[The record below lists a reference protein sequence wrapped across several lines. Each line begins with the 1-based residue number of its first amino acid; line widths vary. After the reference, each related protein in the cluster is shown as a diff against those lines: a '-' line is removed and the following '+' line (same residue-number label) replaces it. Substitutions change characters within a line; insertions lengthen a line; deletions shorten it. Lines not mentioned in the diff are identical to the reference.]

1 MLEIGSLLDGKYKI
15 LNKIGQGGMSIVY
28 LAMNEKANKQWAI
41 KEMRK
46 EKNKNYE
53 IMKQSLITETNLLKE
68 LKHPYLPSIADII
81 ESDDTIIIVMDYVEG
96 RPLSDILTEEG
107 TIEEDKVADYA
118 IQLCDVLDYLHS
130 QNPPIIYRDLKPAN
144 IMLRPDGKITL
155 IDFGTARKYNY
166 DSVSDTTCL
175 GTIGY
180 AAPEQF
186 AGETLRQTDAR
197 TDIYN
202 LGATMYHLL
211 TGVNP
216 SEPPYELYPIR
227 RWDESLSNGLEK
239 IILRATRKD
248 PDKRFNDCKE
258 MSYALQHFRD
268 LDDSY
273 IATQKKKIFLFAA
286 SLILSFTFF
295 SVAIV
300 VNGMEKREISK
311 VYNNYLSEAA
321 LKIASTGSENVVD
334 SDILK
339 LFQDAINISPNSTQA
354 YIRMLDYYCDL
365 GQTRNGLMAISAM
378 IASGTGD
385 LGNNDDLM
393 MRMGQIYFLGNSKD
407 TEFNI
412 DYGTAARYFDKVNI
426 KKYPQAKYYS
436 SLSRSLSEIG
446 TDWEIIVK
454 DMKNV
459 DEYLN
464 TEVNEEEK
472 AEIYITLSKIYRAN
486 AFAIQKVGEKPF
498 DKAMELLNKAG
509 EILNSS
515 YIDKNLK
522 EKYLPELYFG
532 FADAYYR
539 RANVEP
545 DEKESRNDLYE
556 AVSYYE
562 RYLIF
567 ATTAQT
573 VLFKNRIGDIY
584 RALGEYKMA
593 VEEYEDIIEKYPE
606 DATAYISLATMLL
619 IDMKDVNTSVM
630 IYMKAG
636 KLPDIEFNS
645 NFVSLK
651 NKLKNVGG
659 I

>member
-15 LNKIGQGGMSIVY
+15 LNKIGQGGMSVVY

-81 ESDDTIIIVMDYVEG
+81 ENDDTIIIVMDYVEG
-96 RPLSDILTEEG
+96 RPLSDILSEEG
-107 TIEEDKVADYA
+107 VIEEDKVADYA
-118 IQLCDVLDYLHS
+118 IQLCNVLDYLHS

-273 IATQKKKIFLFAA
+273 IATQKKKIYLFAA

-295 SVAIV
+295 SMAIV

-321 LKIASTGSENVVD
+321 LKIASAGSENVVD

-339 LFQDAINISPNSTQA
+339 LFRDAINISPNSTEA

-407 TEFNI
+407 TEFDI

-436 SLSRSLSEIG
+436 SLARSLSEIG
-446 TDWEIIVK
+446 TDWNIIVK

-515 YIDKNLK
+515 YIDKDLK

-539 RANVEP
+539 RANIEP

-567 ATTAQT
+567 ATPEQT
-573 VLFKNRIGDIY
+573 VLFKNRVGDIY
-584 RALGEYKMA
+584 RVLGEYKRA
-593 VEEYEDIIEKYPE
+593 AEEYEDIIEKYPE

-619 IDMKDVNTSVM
+619 IDMKDVNTSAM

-636 KLPDIEFNS
+636 ELPDIEFNS

-651 NKLKNVGG
+651 NKLKNIGG

>member
-15 LNKIGQGGMSIVY
+15 LNKIGQGGMSVVY

-130 QNPPIIYRDLKPAN
+130 QKPPIIYRDLKPAN

-295 SVAIV
+295 SMAIV

-321 LKIASTGSENVVD
+321 LKIASTGSKNVVD
-334 SDILK
+334 TDILK
-339 LFQDAINISPNSTQA
+339 LFQDAINVSPNSTEA

-385 LGNNDDLM
+385 LSNNDDLM

-436 SLSRSLSEIG
+436 SLARSLSEIG
-446 TDWEIIVK
+446 TDWNIIVK

-515 YIDKNLK
+515 YTDKNLK
-522 EKYLPELYFG
+522 DKYLPELYFG

-584 RALGEYKMA
+584 RALGEYKRA

-619 IDMKDVNTSVM
+619 IDMKDVNTSAM
-630 IYMKAG
+630 IYMKARQ
-636 KLPDIEFNS
+636 LPDIEFNS

>member
-15 LNKIGQGGMSIVY
+15 LNKIGQGGMSVVY

-81 ESDDTIIIVMDYVEG
+81 ENDDTIIIVMDYVEG
-96 RPLSDILTEEG
+96 RPLSDILSEEG
-107 TIEEDKVADYA
+107 VIEEDKVADYA

-273 IATQKKKIFLFAA
+273 IATQKKKIYLFAV

-295 SVAIV
+295 SMAIV
-300 VNGMEKREISK
+300 VNGMERREISK

-321 LKIASTGSENVVD
+321 LKIASAGSENVVD

-339 LFQDAINISPNSTQA
+339 LFRDAINISPNSTEA

-365 GQTRNGLMAISAM
+365 GRTRNGLMAISAM

-407 TEFNI
+407 TEFDI

-436 SLSRSLSEIG
+436 SVARSLSEIG
-446 TDWEIIVK
+446 TDWNIIVK

-515 YIDKNLK
+515 YIDKDLK

-539 RANVEP
+539 RANIEP

-567 ATTAQT
+567 ATPEQT
-573 VLFKNRIGDIY
+573 VLFKNRVGDIY
-584 RALGEYKMA
+584 RALGEYKRA
-593 VEEYEDIIEKYPE
+593 AEEYEDIIEKYPE

-619 IDMKDVNTSVM
+619 IDMKDVNTSAM

-636 KLPDIEFNS
+636 ELPDIEFNS

-651 NKLKNVGG
+651 NKLKNIGG

>member
-15 LNKIGQGGMSIVY
+15 LNKIGQGGMSVVY

-81 ESDDTIIIVMDYVEG
+81 ENDDTIIIVMDYVEG
-96 RPLSDILTEEG
+96 RPLSDILSEEG
-107 TIEEDKVADYA
+107 VIEEDKVADYA

-273 IATQKKKIFLFAA
+273 IATQKKKIYLFAA

-295 SVAIV
+295 SMAIV

-321 LKIASTGSENVVD
+321 LKIASAGSENIVD

-339 LFQDAINISPNSTQA
+339 LFRDAINISPNSTEA

-407 TEFNI
+407 TEFDI

-436 SLSRSLSEIG
+436 SLARSLSEIG
-446 TDWEIIVK
+446 TDWNIIVK

-515 YIDKNLK
+515 YIDKDLK

-539 RANVEP
+539 RANIEP

-573 VLFKNRIGDIY
+573 VLFKNRVGDIY
-584 RALGEYKMA
+584 RALGEYKRA
-593 VEEYEDIIEKYPE
+593 AEEYEDIIEKYPE

-619 IDMKDVNTSVM
+619 IDMKDVNTSAM
-630 IYMKAG
+630 IYRKVG
-636 KLPDIEFNS
+636 ELPDIEFNS

-651 NKLKNVGG
+651 NKLKNIGG

>member
-28 LAMNEKANKQWAI
+28 LAMNEKANKQWAV

-46 EKNKNYE
+46 EKNRNYE
-53 IMKQSLITETNLLKE
+53 VMKQSLITETNLLKE

-81 ESDDTIIIVMDYVEG
+81 ENDDTIIIVMDYIEG
-96 RPLSDILTEEG
+96 RPLSDILLEEG
-107 TIEEDKVADYA
+107 TIEEDKVVDYA

-144 IMLRPDGKITL
+144 IMLKPDGKITL

-227 RWDESLSNGLEK
+227 RWDERLSNGLEK

-248 PDKRFNDCKE
+248 PEKRFNDCKE

-273 IATQKKKIFLFAA
+273 IATQKKKILMFAA
-286 SLILSFTFF
+286 SLILSFSFF
-295 SVAIV
+295 SMAIV

-321 LKIASTGSENVVD
+321 LKIASDGSENAVD
-334 SDILK
+334 ANVLK
-339 LFQDAINISPNSTQA
+339 LFQDAINISPQSTEA
-354 YIRMLDYYCDL
+354 YIRMLDYYCNL

-378 IASGTGD
+378 IASGRGD
-385 LGNNDDLM
+385 LGKNDDLM
-393 MRMGQIYFLGNSKD
+393 MKIGQIYFLGNSKD
-407 TEFNI
+407 TEFNV
-412 DYGTAARYFDKVNI
+412 DYGTAARYFEKVDT

-446 TDWEIIVK
+446 TDWNMIVK
-454 DMKNV
+454 DMNNV

-464 TEVNEEEK
+464 TEVDEEEK
-472 AEIYITLSKIYRAN
+472 IEIYITLSKIYRAN

-498 DKAMELLNKAG
+498 DKAMELLNKAD
-509 EILNSS
+509 EILKSP
-515 YIDKNLK
+515 YMDKDLK
-522 EKYLPELYFG
+522 DKYLPEVYFG
-532 FADAYYR
+532 LADAYYR
-539 RANVEP
+539 RGNV
-545 DEKESRNDLYE
+545 DIHEKSSKDDLYE
-556 AVSYYE
+556 AISYYE
-562 RYLIF
+562 QYLTF
-567 ATTAQT
+567 ATVTQSI
-573 VLFKNRIGDIY
+573 LFENRIGDIY
-584 RALGEYKMA
+584 RTLGEYNKA
-593 VEEYEDIIEKYPE
+593 ADEYNRLIEKYPD

-619 IDMKDVNTSVM
+619 MDMKDVNASAM
-630 IYMKAG
+630 IYTKASE
-636 KLPDIEFNS
+636 LPDIESNS

-651 NKLKNVGG
+651 NKLQNVGG

>member
-15 LNKIGQGGMSIVY
+15 LNKIGQGGMSVVY

-96 RPLSDILTEEG
+96 RPLSDILSEEG
-107 TIEEDKVADYA
+107 VIEEDKVADYA

-130 QNPPIIYRDLKPAN
+130 QKPPIIYRDLKPAN

-295 SVAIV
+295 SMAIV

-321 LKIASTGSENVVD
+321 LKIASTGSKNVVD
-334 SDILK
+334 TDILK
-339 LFQDAINISPNSTQA
+339 LFQDAINVSPNSTEA

-385 LGNNDDLM
+385 LSNNDDLM

-446 TDWEIIVK
+446 MDWNIIVK

-515 YIDKNLK
+515 YTDKNLK
-522 EKYLPELYFG
+522 DKYLPELYFG

-584 RALGEYKMA
+584 RALGEYKRA

-619 IDMKDVNTSVM
+619 IDMKDVNTSAM
-630 IYMKAG
+630 IYMKARQ
-636 KLPDIEFNS
+636 LPDIEFNS

>member
-15 LNKIGQGGMSIVY
+15 LNKIGQGGMSVVY

-81 ESDDTIIIVMDYVEG
+81 ENDDTIIIVMDYVEG
-96 RPLSDILTEEG
+96 RPLSDILSEEG
-107 TIEEDKVADYA
+107 VIEEDKVADYA

-273 IATQKKKIFLFAA
+273 IATQKKKIYLFAV
-286 SLILSFTFF
+286 SLILAFTFF
-295 SVAIV
+295 SMAIV

-321 LKIASTGSENVVD
+321 LKIASAGSENVVD
-334 SDILK
+334 PDILK
-339 LFQDAINISPNSTQA
+339 LFRDAINISPNSTEA
-354 YIRMLDYYCDL
+354 YIRMLDYYCDF

-407 TEFNI
+407 TEFDI

-436 SLSRSLSEIG
+436 SLARSLSEIG
-446 TDWEIIVK
+446 TDWNIIVK

-515 YIDKNLK
+515 YIDKDLK

-539 RANVEP
+539 RANIEP

-556 AVSYYE
+556 AISYYE

-567 ATTAQT
+567 ATPEQT
-573 VLFKNRIGDIY
+573 VLFKNRVGDIY
-584 RALGEYKMA
+584 RVLGEYKRA

-619 IDMKDVNTSVM
+619 IDMKDVNTSAM

-636 KLPDIEFNS
+636 ELPDIEFNS

-651 NKLKNVGG
+651 NKLKNIGG

>member
-28 LAMNEKANKQWAI
+28 LAMNEKANKQWAV

-46 EKNKNYE
+46 EKNRNYE
-53 IMKQSLITETNLLKE
+53 VMKQSLITETNLLKE

-81 ESDDTIIIVMDYVEG
+81 ENDDTIIIVMDYIEG
-96 RPLSDILTEEG
+96 RPLSDILLEEG
-107 TIEEDKVADYA
+107 TIEEDKVVDYA

-144 IMLRPDGKITL
+144 IMLKPDGKITL

-227 RWDESLSNGLEK
+227 RWDERLSNGLEK

-248 PDKRFNDCKE
+248 PEKRFNDCKE

-273 IATQKKKIFLFAA
+273 IATQKKKILLFAA
-286 SLILSFTFF
+286 SLILSFSFF
-295 SVAIV
+295 SMAIV

-321 LKIASTGSENVVD
+321 LKIASDGGENAVD
-334 SDILK
+334 ANVLK
-339 LFQDAINISPNSTQA
+339 LFQDAINISPQSTEA

-378 IASGTGD
+378 IASGRGN
-385 LGNNDDLM
+385 LGKNDDLM
-393 MRMGQIYFLGNSKD
+393 MKIGQIYFLGNSKD
-407 TEFNI
+407 TEFNV
-412 DYGTAARYFDKVNI
+412 DYGTAARYFEKVDT

-446 TDWEIIVK
+446 TDWNMIVK
-454 DMKNV
+454 DMNNV

-464 TEVNEEEK
+464 TEIDEEEK
-472 AEIYITLSKIYRAN
+472 IEIYITLSKIYRAN

-498 DKAMELLNKAG
+498 DKAMELLNKAD
-509 EILNSS
+509 EILKSP
-515 YIDKNLK
+515 YMDKDLK
-522 EKYLPELYFG
+522 DKYLPEVYFG
-532 FADAYYR
+532 LADAYYR
-539 RANVEP
+539 RGNV
-545 DEKESRNDLYE
+545 DIHEKSSKDDLYE
-556 AVSYYE
+556 AISYYE
-562 RYLIF
+562 QYLTF
-567 ATTAQT
+567 ATATQSI
-573 VLFKNRIGDIY
+573 LFENRIGDIY
-584 RALGEYKMA
+584 RTLGEYNKA
-593 VEEYEDIIEKYPE
+593 ADEYNRLIEKYPD

-619 IDMKDVNTSVM
+619 MDMKDVNTSAM
-630 IYMKAG
+630 IYTKASE
-636 KLPDIEFNS
+636 LPDIESNS
-645 NFVSLK
+645 NFISLK
-651 NKLKNVGG
+651 NKLQNVGG

>member
-15 LNKIGQGGMSIVY
+15 LNKIGQGGMSVVY

-81 ESDDTIIIVMDYVEG
+81 ENDDTIIIVMDYVEG
-96 RPLSDILTEEG
+96 RPLSDILSEEG
-107 TIEEDKVADYA
+107 VIEEDKVADYA

-273 IATQKKKIFLFAA
+273 IATQKKKIYLFAA

-295 SVAIV
+295 SMAIV

-311 VYNNYLSEAA
+311 LYNNYLSEAA
-321 LKIASTGSENVVD
+321 LKIASAGSENVVD

-339 LFQDAINISPNSTQA
+339 LFRDAINISPNSTEA

-407 TEFNI
+407 TEFDI

-436 SLSRSLSEIG
+436 SLARSLSEIG
-446 TDWEIIVK
+446 TDWNIIVK

-498 DKAMELLNKAG
+498 DKAIELLNKAG
-509 EILNSS
+509 DILNSS
-515 YIDKNLK
+515 YTDKDLK

-539 RANVEP
+539 RANIEP

-567 ATTAQT
+567 ATPEQT
-573 VLFKNRIGDIY
+573 ILFKNRVGDIY
-584 RALGEYKMA
+584 RVLGEYKRA
-593 VEEYEDIIEKYPE
+593 AEEYEDIIEKYPE

-619 IDMKDVNTSVM
+619 IDMKDVNTSAM
-630 IYMKAG
+630 IYRKAG
-636 KLPDIEFNS
+636 ELPDIEFNS

-651 NKLKNVGG
+651 NKLKNIGG

>member
-15 LNKIGQGGMSIVY
+15 LNKIGQGGMSVVY

-53 IMKQSLITETNLLKE
+53 IMKQSLITEKNLLKE

-81 ESDDTIIIVMDYVEG
+81 ENDDTIIIVMDYVEG
-96 RPLSDILTEEG
+96 RPLSDILSEEG
-107 TIEEDKVADYA
+107 VIEEDKVADYA

-273 IATQKKKIFLFAA
+273 IATQKKKIYLFAA

-295 SVAIV
+295 SMAIV

-311 VYNNYLSEAA
+311 LYNNYLSEAA
-321 LKIASTGSENVVD
+321 LKIASAGSENVVD

-339 LFQDAINISPNSTQA
+339 LFRDAINISPNSTEA

-407 TEFNI
+407 TEFDI

-436 SLSRSLSEIG
+436 SLARSLSEIG
-446 TDWEIIVK
+446 TDWNIIVK

-515 YIDKNLK
+515 YIDKDLK

-539 RANVEP
+539 RANIEP

-567 ATTAQT
+567 ATPEQT
-573 VLFKNRIGDIY
+573 ILFKNRVGDIY
-584 RALGEYKMA
+584 RALGEYKRA
-593 VEEYEDIIEKYPE
+593 AEEYEDIIEKYPE

-619 IDMKDVNTSVM
+619 IDMKDVNTSAM

-636 KLPDIEFNS
+636 ELPDIEFNS

-651 NKLKNVGG
+651 NKLKNIGG

>member
-28 LAMNEKANKQWAI
+28 LAMNEKANKQWAV

-46 EKNKNYE
+46 EKNRNYE
-53 IMKQSLITETNLLKE
+53 VMKQSLITETNLLKE

-81 ESDDTIIIVMDYVEG
+81 ENDDTIIIVMDYIEG
-96 RPLSDILTEEG
+96 RPLSDILLEEG
-107 TIEEDKVADYA
+107 TIEEDKVVDYA

-144 IMLRPDGKITL
+144 IMLKPDGKITL

-227 RWDESLSNGLEK
+227 RWDERLSNGLEK

-248 PDKRFNDCKE
+248 PEKRFNDCKE

-273 IATQKKKIFLFAA
+273 IATQKKKILMFAA
-286 SLILSFTFF
+286 SLILSFLFF
-295 SVAIV
+295 SMAIV

-321 LKIASTGSENVVD
+321 LKIASDGSENAVD
-334 SDILK
+334 ANVLK
-339 LFQDAINISPNSTQA
+339 LFQDAINISPQSTEA

-378 IASGTGD
+378 IASGRGD
-385 LGNNDDLM
+385 LGKNDDLM
-393 MRMGQIYFLGNSKD
+393 MKIGQIYFLGNSKD
-407 TEFNI
+407 TEFNV
-412 DYGTAARYFDKVNI
+412 DYGTAARYFEKVDT

-446 TDWEIIVK
+446 TDWNMIVK
-454 DMKNV
+454 DMNNV

-464 TEVNEEEK
+464 TEVDEEEK
-472 AEIYITLSKIYRAN
+472 IEIYITLSKIYRAN

-498 DKAMELLNKAG
+498 DKAMELLNKAD
-509 EILNSS
+509 EILKSP
-515 YIDKNLK
+515 YMDKDLK
-522 EKYLPELYFG
+522 DKYLPEVYFG
-532 FADAYYR
+532 LADAYYR
-539 RANVEP
+539 RGNV
-545 DEKESRNDLYE
+545 DIHEKSSKDDLYE
-556 AVSYYE
+556 AISYYE
-562 RYLIF
+562 QYLTF
-567 ATTAQT
+567 ATETQSI
-573 VLFKNRIGDIY
+573 LFENRIGDIY
-584 RALGEYKMA
+584 RTLGEYNRA
-593 VEEYEDIIEKYPE
+593 ADEYNRLIEKYP
-606 DATAYISLATMLL
+606 DDSTAYISLATMLL
-619 IDMKDVNTSVM
+619 MDMKDVNTSAM
-630 IYMKAG
+630 IYMKASE
-636 KLPDIEFNS
+636 LPDIESNS

-651 NKLKNVGG
+651 NKLQNVGG

>member
-53 IMKQSLITETNLLKE
+53 IMKQSLITETDLLKE

-130 QNPPIIYRDLKPAN
+130 QKPPIIYRDLKPAN

-227 RWDESLSNGLEK
+227 RWNESLSNGLEK

-295 SVAIV
+295 SMAII

-339 LFQDAINISPNSTQA
+339 LFQDAINISPNSTEA

-539 RANVEP
+539 RANIEP

-584 RALGEYKMA
+584 RTLGEYKMA

-606 DATAYISLATMLL
+606 DATAYISLSTMLL
-619 IDMKDVNTSVM
+619 IDMKDVNTSAM
-630 IYMKAG
+630 IYMKAVE
-636 KLPDIEFNS
+636 LPDIEFNS

>member
-28 LAMNEKANKQWAI
+28 LAMNEKANKQWAV

-46 EKNKNYE
+46 EKNRNYE
-53 IMKQSLITETNLLKE
+53 VMKQSLITETNLLKE

-81 ESDDTIIIVMDYVEG
+81 ENDDTIIIVMDYIEG
-96 RPLSDILTEEG
+96 RPLSDILLEEG
-107 TIEEDKVADYA
+107 TIEEDKVVDYA

-144 IMLRPDGKITL
+144 IMLKPDGKITL

-227 RWDESLSNGLEK
+227 RWDERLSNGLEK

-248 PDKRFNDCKE
+248 PEKRFNDCKE

-273 IATQKKKIFLFAA
+273 IATQKKKILMFAA
-286 SLILSFTFF
+286 SLILSFSFF
-295 SVAIV
+295 SMAIV

-321 LKIASTGSENVVD
+321 LKIASDGSENAVD
-334 SDILK
+334 ANVLK
-339 LFQDAINISPNSTQA
+339 LFQDAINISPQSTEA

-378 IASGTGD
+378 IASGRGD
-385 LGNNDDLM
+385 LGKNDDLM
-393 MRMGQIYFLGNSKD
+393 MKIGQIYFLGNSKD
-407 TEFNI
+407 TEFNV
-412 DYGTAARYFDKVNI
+412 DYGTAARYFEKVDT

-446 TDWEIIVK
+446 TDWNMIVK
-454 DMKNV
+454 DMNNV

-464 TEVNEEEK
+464 TEVDEEEK
-472 AEIYITLSKIYRAN
+472 IEIYITLSKIYRAN

-498 DKAMELLNKAG
+498 DKAMELLNKAD
-509 EILNSS
+509 EILKSP
-515 YIDKNLK
+515 YMDKDLK
-522 EKYLPELYFG
+522 DKYLPEVYFG
-532 FADAYYR
+532 LADAYYR
-539 RANVEP
+539 RGNV
-545 DEKESRNDLYE
+545 DIHEKSSKDDLYE
-556 AVSYYE
+556 AISYYE
-562 RYLIF
+562 QYLTF
-567 ATTAQT
+567 ATATQSI
-573 VLFKNRIGDIY
+573 LFENRIGDIY
-584 RALGEYKMA
+584 RTLGEYNRA
-593 VEEYEDIIEKYPE
+593 ADEYNRLIEKYP
-606 DATAYISLATMLL
+606 DDSTAYISLATMLL
-619 IDMKDVNTSVM
+619 MDMKDVNTSAM
-630 IYMKAG
+630 IYTKASE
-636 KLPDIEFNS
+636 LPDIESNS
-645 NFVSLK
+645 NFISLK
-651 NKLKNVGG
+651 NKLQNVGG

>member
-28 LAMNEKANKQWAI
+28 LAMNEKANKQWAV

-46 EKNKNYE
+46 EKNRNYE
-53 IMKQSLITETNLLKE
+53 VMKQSLITETNLLKE

-81 ESDDTIIIVMDYVEG
+81 ENDDTIIIVMDYIEG
-96 RPLSDILTEEG
+96 RPLSDILLEEG
-107 TIEEDKVADYA
+107 TIEEDKVVDYA

-144 IMLRPDGKITL
+144 IMLKPDGKITL

-227 RWDESLSNGLEK
+227 RWDERLSNGLEK

-248 PDKRFNDCKE
+248 PEKRFNDCKE

-273 IATQKKKIFLFAA
+273 IATQKKKILLFAA
-286 SLILSFTFF
+286 SLILSFSFF
-295 SVAIV
+295 SMAIV

-321 LKIASTGSENVVD
+321 LKIASDGSENAVD
-334 SDILK
+334 ANVLK
-339 LFQDAINISPNSTQA
+339 LFQDAINISPQSTEA

-378 IASGTGD
+378 IASGRGD
-385 LGNNDDLM
+385 LGKNDDLM
-393 MRMGQIYFLGNSKD
+393 MKIGQIYFLGNSKD
-407 TEFNI
+407 TEFNV
-412 DYGTAARYFDKVNI
+412 DYGTAARYFEKVDT

-446 TDWEIIVK
+446 TDWNMIVK
-454 DMKNV
+454 DMNNV

-464 TEVNEEEK
+464 TEIDEEEK
-472 AEIYITLSKIYRAN
+472 IEIYITLSKIYRAN

-498 DKAMELLNKAG
+498 DKAMELLNKAD
-509 EILNSS
+509 EILKSP
-515 YIDKNLK
+515 YMDKDLK
-522 EKYLPELYFG
+522 DKYLPEVYFG
-532 FADAYYR
+532 LADAYYR
-539 RANVEP
+539 RGNV
-545 DEKESRNDLYE
+545 DIHEKSSKDDLYE
-556 AVSYYE
+556 AISYYE
-562 RYLIF
+562 QYLTF
-567 ATTAQT
+567 ATATQSI
-573 VLFKNRIGDIY
+573 LFENRIGDIY
-584 RALGEYKMA
+584 RTLGEYNKA
-593 VEEYEDIIEKYPE
+593 ADEYNRLIEKYPD

-619 IDMKDVNTSVM
+619 MDMKDVNTSAM
-630 IYMKAG
+630 IYTKASE
-636 KLPDIEFNS
+636 LPDIESNS
-645 NFVSLK
+645 NFISLK
-651 NKLKNVGG
+651 NKLQNVGG

>member
-28 LAMNEKANKQWAI
+28 LAMNEKANKQWAV

-46 EKNKNYE
+46 EKNRNYE
-53 IMKQSLITETNLLKE
+53 VMKQSLITETNLLKE

-81 ESDDTIIIVMDYVEG
+81 ENDDTIIIVMDYIEG
-96 RPLSDILTEEG
+96 RPLSDILLEEG
-107 TIEEDKVADYA
+107 TIEEDKVVDYA

-144 IMLRPDGKITL
+144 IMLKPDGKITL

-227 RWDESLSNGLEK
+227 RWDERLSNGLEK

-248 PDKRFNDCKE
+248 PEKRFNDCKE

-273 IATQKKKIFLFAA
+273 IATQKKKILLFAA
-286 SLILSFTFF
+286 SLILSFSFF
-295 SVAIV
+295 SMAIV

-321 LKIASTGSENVVD
+321 LKIASDGSENAVD
-334 SDILK
+334 ANVLK
-339 LFQDAINISPNSTQA
+339 LFQDAINISPQSTEA

-378 IASGTGD
+378 IASGRGD
-385 LGNNDDLM
+385 LGKNDDLM
-393 MRMGQIYFLGNSKD
+393 MKIGQIYFLGNSKD
-407 TEFNI
+407 TEFNV
-412 DYGTAARYFDKVNI
+412 DYGTAARYFEKVDT

-446 TDWEIIVK
+446 TDWNMIVK
-454 DMKNV
+454 DMNNV

-464 TEVNEEEK
+464 TEIDEEEK
-472 AEIYITLSKIYRAN
+472 IEIYITLSKIYRAN

-498 DKAMELLNKAG
+498 DKAMELLNKAD
-509 EILNSS
+509 EILKSP
-515 YIDKNLK
+515 YMDKDLK
-522 EKYLPELYFG
+522 DKYLPEVYFG
-532 FADAYYR
+532 LADAYYR
-539 RANVEP
+539 RGNV
-545 DEKESRNDLYE
+545 DIHEKSSKDDLYE
-556 AVSYYE
+556 AISYYE
-562 RYLIF
+562 QYLTF
-567 ATTAQT
+567 ATATQSI
-573 VLFKNRIGDIY
+573 LFENRIGDIY
-584 RALGEYKMA
+584 RTLGEYNRA
-593 VEEYEDIIEKYPE
+593 ADEYNRLIEKYPD

-619 IDMKDVNTSVM
+619 MDMKDVNTSAM
-630 IYMKAG
+630 IYTKASE
-636 KLPDIEFNS
+636 LPDIESNS
-645 NFVSLK
+645 NFISLK
-651 NKLKNVGG
+651 NKLQNVGG

>member
-28 LAMNEKANKQWAI
+28 LAMNEKANKKWAV

-46 EKNKNYE
+46 EKNRNYE
-53 IMKQSLITETNLLKE
+53 VMKQSLITETNLLKE

-81 ESDDTIIIVMDYVEG
+81 ENDDTIIIVMDYIEG
-96 RPLSDILTEEG
+96 RPLSDILLEEG
-107 TIEEDKVADYA
+107 TIEEDKVVDYA

-144 IMLRPDGKITL
+144 IMLKPDGKITL

-227 RWDESLSNGLEK
+227 RWDERLSNGLEK

-248 PDKRFNDCKE
+248 PEKRFNDCKE

-273 IATQKKKIFLFAA
+273 IATQKKKILLFAA
-286 SLILSFTFF
+286 SLILSFSFF
-295 SVAIV
+295 SMAIV

-321 LKIASTGSENVVD
+321 LKIASDGSENAVD
-334 SDILK
+334 ANVLK
-339 LFQDAINISPNSTQA
+339 LFQDAINISPQSTEA

-378 IASGTGD
+378 IASGRGD
-385 LGNNDDLM
+385 LGKNDDLM
-393 MRMGQIYFLGNSKD
+393 MKIGQIYFLGNSKD
-407 TEFNI
+407 TEFNV
-412 DYGTAARYFDKVNI
+412 DYGTAARYFEKVDT

-446 TDWEIIVK
+446 TDWNMIVK
-454 DMKNV
+454 DMNNV

-464 TEVNEEEK
+464 TEIDEEEK
-472 AEIYITLSKIYRAN
+472 IEIYITLSKIYRAN

-498 DKAMELLNKAG
+498 DKAMELLNKAD
-509 EILNSS
+509 EILKSP
-515 YIDKNLK
+515 YMDKDLK
-522 EKYLPELYFG
+522 DKYLPEVYFG
-532 FADAYYR
+532 LADAYYR
-539 RANVEP
+539 RGNV
-545 DEKESRNDLYE
+545 DIHEKSSKDDLYE
-556 AVSYYE
+556 AISYYE
-562 RYLIF
+562 QYLTF
-567 ATTAQT
+567 ATATQSI
-573 VLFKNRIGDIY
+573 LFENRIGDIY
-584 RALGEYKMA
+584 RTLGEYNKA
-593 VEEYEDIIEKYPE
+593 ADEYNRLIEKYPD

-619 IDMKDVNTSVM
+619 MDMKDVNTSAM
-630 IYMKAG
+630 IYTKASE
-636 KLPDIEFNS
+636 LPDIESNS
-645 NFVSLK
+645 NFISLK
-651 NKLKNVGG
+651 NKLQNVGG

>member
-28 LAMNEKANKQWAI
+28 LAMNEKANKQWAV

-46 EKNKNYE
+46 EKNRNYE
-53 IMKQSLITETNLLKE
+53 VMKQSLITETNLLKE

-81 ESDDTIIIVMDYVEG
+81 ENDDTIIIVMDYIEG
-96 RPLSDILTEEG
+96 RPLSDILLEEG
-107 TIEEDKVADYA
+107 TIEEDKVVDYA

-144 IMLRPDGKITL
+144 IMLKPDGKITL

-227 RWDESLSNGLEK
+227 RWDERLSNGLEK

-248 PDKRFNDCKE
+248 PEKRFNDCKE

-273 IATQKKKIFLFAA
+273 IATQKKKILMFAA
-286 SLILSFTFF
+286 SLILSFSFF
-295 SVAIV
+295 SMAIV

-321 LKIASTGSENVVD
+321 LKIASDGSENAVD
-334 SDILK
+334 ANVLK
-339 LFQDAINISPNSTQA
+339 LFQDAINISPQSTEA
-354 YIRMLDYYCDL
+354 YVRMLDYYCDL

-378 IASGTGD
+378 IASGRGD
-385 LGNNDDLM
+385 LGKNDDLM
-393 MRMGQIYFLGNSKD
+393 MKIGQIYFLGNSKD
-407 TEFNI
+407 TEFNV
-412 DYGTAARYFDKVNI
+412 DYGTAARYFEKVDT

-446 TDWEIIVK
+446 TDWNMIVK
-454 DMKNV
+454 DMNNV

-464 TEVNEEEK
+464 TEVDEEEK
-472 AEIYITLSKIYRAN
+472 IEIYITLSKIYRAN

-498 DKAMELLNKAG
+498 DKAMELLNKAD
-509 EILNSS
+509 EILKSP
-515 YIDKNLK
+515 YMDKDLK
-522 EKYLPELYFG
+522 DKYLPEVYFG
-532 FADAYYR
+532 LADAYYR
-539 RANVEP
+539 RGNV
-545 DEKESRNDLYE
+545 DIHEKSSKDDLYE
-556 AVSYYE
+556 AISYYE
-562 RYLIF
+562 QYLTF
-567 ATTAQT
+567 ATATQSI
-573 VLFKNRIGDIY
+573 LFENRIGDIY
-584 RALGEYKMA
+584 RTLGEYNRA
-593 VEEYEDIIEKYPE
+593 ADEYNRLIEKYP
-606 DATAYISLATMLL
+606 DDSTAYISLATMLL
-619 IDMKDVNTSVM
+619 MDMKDVNTSAM
-630 IYMKAG
+630 IYMKASE
-636 KLPDIEFNS
+636 LPDIESNS

-651 NKLKNVGG
+651 NKLQNVGG